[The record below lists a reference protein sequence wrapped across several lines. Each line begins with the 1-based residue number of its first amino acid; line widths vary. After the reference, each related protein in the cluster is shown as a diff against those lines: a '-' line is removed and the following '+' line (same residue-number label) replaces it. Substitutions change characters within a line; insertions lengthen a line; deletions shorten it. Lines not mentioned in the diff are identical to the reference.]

1 MTNVFMDSLV
11 AKIRDS
17 KTTISNAEWIC
28 ENTTLQGKPYSFKNH
43 EFQIGIVND
52 TFPRICTIKT
62 SQIGLTEC
70 SSRKTLAFL
79 ARNTGTRCMY
89 SFPDIRLRNNNS
101 KTRFGPMIRD
111 AFPPKASDIRSTE
124 LYQIN
129 SSFLYMASCSES
141 DATSNPVDML
151 VLDELD
157 LCDSELSV
165 LLGSRLQHSQWK
177 IRETLSTPTFSDY
190 GIDAEYKTS
199 DQRQYVYKCEHCNN
213 VFVPQYDLKH
223 VYFPN
228 MPKDVE
234 DLVFDVSPDIAAILD
249 YENSYVRCP
258 NCLKPIN
265 PADASRREW
274 VAKYPERSNIK
285 HGYQLL
291 PFSSGLLSI
300 KYLVTTVAEGIA
312 KNQARRVINT
322 TLGETYNGG
331 DSRLTASEIEKC
343 FVTPKCPEIPKDK
356 PIFFGLDMG
365 MGCHLTIVSADGGEV
380 LKFEVIPQEKVE
392 ERITDLLENYNVIN
406 GMIDRAPFIPTA
418 YKLRD
423 ISDGRVFPVVYSENN
438 KRAVPYKEVTGDIAY
453 YQVDRTLALDAVTEA
468 VRSGK
473 IKFYGYTNQHDVIVT
488 HLMDMVRDDT
498 DEKIRYRKL
507 HGTDHYYHSLGYAL
521 TAVYLKQMSDA
532 MSDAPTESVV
542 GFMGVEQKPLDCYDI
557 LSYSC
562 GSSNHHRILSRR

>member
-1 MTNVFMDSLV
+1 MQNVFIDALV
-11 AKIRDS
+11 SKIRDS
-17 KTTISNAEWIC
+17 KKSESNAEWIC
-28 ENTTLQGKPYSFKNH
+28 ENTTLGGRPFSFKNH

-52 TFPRICTIKT
+52 THDRIVTKKI
-62 SQIGLTEC
+62 SQVGLSEI
-70 SSRKTLAFL
+70 SIRKTIAFL
-79 ARNTGTRCMY
+79 ARYPGVRAMY
-89 SFPDIRLRNNNS
+89 SFPTSLLKSFNS
-101 KTRFGPMIRD
+101 KSRLKPLITAD
-111 AFPPKASDIRSTE
+111 FPAKGDEVRSAD
-124 LYQIN
+124 LYQIDN
-129 SSFLYMASCSES
+129 SFLYVASCSEG

-151 VLDELD
+151 VIDELD
-157 LCDSELSV
+157 LSSESNV
-165 LLGSRLQHSQWK
+165 ILLNSRLQHSQWK
-177 IRETLSTPTFSDY
+177 IREQLSTPTFSDF
-190 GIDAEYKTS
+190 GIDAAFQAG

-223 VYFPN
+223 VYIPN
-228 MPKDVE
+228 LPSEVE
-234 DLVFDVSPDIAAILD
+234 DLVFDVSPDLAAVLD
-249 YENSYVRCP
+249 YDNSYVRCP
-258 NCLKPIN
+258 KCMKPIY
-265 PADASRREW
+265 PGDYTRREW
-274 VAKYPERSNIK
+274 VATFPQRSASCHSYRI
-285 HGYQLL
+285 L

-331 DSRLTASEIEKC
+331 DSRLTVSEIEKC

-438 KRAVPYKEVTGDIAY
+438 KRAVPYKEVTGEIAY
-453 YQVDRTLALDAVTEA
+453 YNVDRTLALDAVTEA

-473 IKFYGYTNQHDVIVT
+473 IKFYGYGNQHDTIVT
-488 HLMDMVRDDT
+488 HLMDMVRDDSG
-498 DEKIRYRKL
+498 EIVRFVKL
-507 HGTDHYYHSLGYAL
+507 SGKDHYFHSLGYAL
-521 TAVYLKQMSDA
+521 TAVYLKAMTDA
-532 MSDAPTESVV
+532 MSDVPTGSFV
-542 GFMGVEQKPLDCYDI
+542 GFNGVSQKPLDCYDI
-557 LSYSC
+557 LSYSS
-562 GSSNHHRILSRR
+562 GSSNKHRILSRR

>member
-1 MTNVFMDSLV
+1 M
-11 AKIRDS
+11 
-17 KTTISNAEWIC
+17 
-28 ENTTLQGKPYSFKNH
+28 
-43 EFQIGIVND
+43 
-52 TFPRICTIKT
+52 
-62 SQIGLTEC
+62 
-70 SSRKTLAFL
+70 
-79 ARNTGTRCMY
+79 
-89 SFPDIRLRNNNS
+89 
-101 KTRFGPMIRD
+101 
-111 AFPPKASDIRSTE
+111 
-124 LYQIN
+124 
-129 SSFLYMASCSES
+129 
-141 DATSNPVDML
+141 
-151 VLDELD
+151 
-157 LCDSELSV
+157 
-165 LLGSRLQHSQWK
+165 
-177 IRETLSTPTFSDY
+177 
-190 GIDAEYKTS
+190 
-199 DQRQYVYKCEHCNN
+199 
-213 VFVPQYDLKH
+213 
-223 VYFPN
+223 
-228 MPKDVE
+228 
-234 DLVFDVSPDIAAILD
+234 
-249 YENSYVRCP
+249 
-258 NCLKPIN
+258 
-265 PADASRREW
+265 
-274 VAKYPERSNIK
+274 
-285 HGYQLL
+285 
-291 PFSSGLLSI
+291 SI

-473 IKFYGYTNQHDVIVT
+473 IKFYGYANQHDVIVT

-498 DEKIRYRKL
+498 DEKIRYKKL
-507 HGTDHYYHSLGYAL
+507 RGTDHYYHSLGYAL

-532 MSDAPTESVV
+532 MTDAPTESVV

-557 LSYSC
+557 LSYSG